1 MLVLVLAAAAVVA
14 AGVVAL
20 RALEAEREIAR
31 LRAELGSLRAELVAP
46 LPIPT
51 RRALQVTIDEPEP
64 DLALEALPPELL
76 RDDWDLLL
84 RGSVD
89 RAARRLGHEPTPGER
104 ALLIEALSG
113 VRHAA
118 RTRSERGADAGG
130 VQLTRSLVVLEAD
143 RRVRDVLG
151 VGVSGLVAA
160 LGEAPA
166 RD

>member
-1 MLVLVLAAAAVVA
+1 MLVLVLATAAIVA
-14 AGVVAL
+14 AGGVAL

-31 LRAELGSLRAELVAP
+31 LRAELGSLRSELVTP
-46 LPIPT
+46 LSISS
-51 RRALQVTIDEPEP
+51 RRAPQVTIDGP

-76 RDDWDLLL
+76 RDDGHLLL

-104 ALLIEALSG
+104 AVLIEALSG

-118 RTRSERGADAGG
+118 RTRSERGVDAGG
-130 VQLTRSLVVLEAD
+130 VQLTQSLVVLEAD

-160 LGEAPA
+160 LGEASAGGPE
-166 RD
+166 